1 MNITKKLPVTVLSGF
16 LGAGKTTLLNHVLH
30 NKEGLK
36 VAVIVNDMS
45 EVNVDAELVKSENT
59 LSRTEE
65 KLVEMS
71 NGCIC
76 CTLREDLMIEVER
89 LAKEDRFDYLL
100 IESTGISEPVPVAQ
114 TFSFVD
120 EENGIDLSKFSYVDT
135 MVTVVDAFNFFKDFG
150 SPETLMDR
158 KLTDIEGDYRTIVN
172 LLTDQ
177 IEFAN
182 VIILNKKDLV
192 SEEHIGVLK
201 AAIHKLNPSAKII
214 ESSFSKVDPKKILNT
229 GLFNF
234 EEAEQSAGWIE
245 ELNKD
250 EHTPETEEYGIS
262 SFVYRSQ
269 KPFDPARFWYY
280 VQHHFPSTIIRSKGL
295 FWLASRP
302 EQALIWGQAGGS
314 LRADSA
320 GVWWSSMPFEKRI
333 RYMAFVENQKQIEAG
348 WNETFG
354 DRKNEIVFIGQDMDE
369 TAIKSALEA
378 CLATEDELA
387 TQKWKHGNRATRM
400 NGQCSGLMFINLKK
414 SLVSIRRYLLKHP
427 GESYNYYHLAG
438 CLRFQRIIVKL
449 DLQLLQLSSFRTD
462 GPIQLALQFL

>member
-1 MNITKKLPVTVLSGF
+1 MNNTNKLPVTVISGF

-45 EVNVDAELVKSENT
+45 EVNVDSELIKSENT

-76 CTLREDLMIEVER
+76 CTLREDLMVEVER
-89 LAKEDRFDYLL
+89 LAKENRFDYLL

-120 EENGIDLSKFSYVDT
+120 EENGIDLSRFSYVDT

-158 KLTDIEGDYRTIVN
+158 KLTDIDEDYRTIVD

-182 VIILNKKDLV
+182 VILLNKTDLV
-192 SEEHIGVLK
+192 SKEHLDVLMK
-201 AAIHKLNPSAKII
+201 IISKLNPPARILK
-214 ESSFSKVDPKKILNT
+214 SSFSKVEPKEILNT
-229 GLFNF
+229 GLFDF

-245 ELNKD
+245 ELKKD

-262 SFVYRSQ
+262 SFVYRSK
-269 KPFDPARFWYY
+269 KPFDPVRFWNY
-280 VQHHFPSTIIRSKGL
+280 VQHQFPSNIIRSKGL

-302 EQALIWGQAGGS
+302 EQALVWGQAGGS
-314 LRADSA
+314 LKADSA
-320 GVWWSSMPFEKRI
+320 GVWWSSMPFKKRI
-333 RYMAFVENQKQIEAG
+333 QQMAFIENQGHIESE
-348 WNETFG
+348 WDITFG
-354 DRKNEIVFIGQDMDE
+354 DRKNEIVFIAQNMDE
-369 TAIKSALEA
+369 ALIRSHLDT
-378 CLATEDELA
+378 CLVTNEELA
-387 TQKWKHGNRATRM
+387 TQKWEEGYEDDWPVER
-400 NGQCSGLMFINLKK
+400 
-414 SLVSIRRYLLKHP
+414 VY
-427 GESYNYYHLAG
+427 
-438 CLRFQRIIVKL
+438 
-449 DLQLLQLSSFRTD
+449 
-462 GPIQLALQFL
+462 AL